1 MKKIFIA
8 ATILVMA
15 VFASCS
21 NDDVQLEGN
30 NELKVNFTVADKAG
44 FDTDT
49 KAVKTGWENGDE
61 ILIVLYSSSGWY
73 NEDGYNYMKLKY
85 NGSAWTTD
93 LTKLDKTRLLNG
105 QKYMAIYHPGT
116 ITVGE
121 QDGSPGYYKLPGYKG
136 GEHLLFA
143 GDAVTYT
150 YDGADIDLGTIAFER
165 YVQDFQISVKGL
177 ASEGKDDGVW
187 ELYIQD
193 AEGNPADR
201 MHYSAAGK
209 AFLRDTGFGTY
220 STNYSTGIN
229 YKGDVVF
236 YFSNAGSDETSL
248 KFWLQV
254 YGGDAYTY
262 TTTTIPEIGKAY
274 TLPAIT
280 DPKWTKVTE

>member
-1 MKKIFIA
+1 MKKIFMA
-8 ATILVMA
+8 ALAAMTLLAGCAKENTPVAKQDI
-15 VFASCS
+15 
-21 NDDVQLEGN
+21 
-30 NELKVNFTVADKAG
+30 KVNFTVAEKAG
-44 FDTDT
+44 FGADT

-61 ILIVLYSSSGWY
+61 ILIVLYSSGGWY

-93 LTKLDKTRLLNG
+93 LTSLDKTRLLNG
-105 QKYMAIYHPGT
+105 QHYMAIYHPGT

-150 YDGADIDLGTIAFER
+150 YDGANIDLGTIAFER
-165 YVQDFQISVKGL
+165 YVQDFQISVKDL
-177 ASEGKDDGVW
+177 ASAGKDDGVW

-193 AEGNPADR
+193 AEGNKANN
-201 MHYSAAGK
+201 MHHSAAGQ

-220 STNYSTGIN
+220 STEYSTGIN

-236 YFSNAGSDETSL
+236 YFSNSGSNETSL
-248 KFWLQV
+248 KFLLQV
-254 YGGDAYTY
+254 YGGDTYTY
-262 TTTTIPEIGKAY
+262 TTTTIPEAGKAY

-280 DPKWTKVTE
+280 DSKWTKVTE